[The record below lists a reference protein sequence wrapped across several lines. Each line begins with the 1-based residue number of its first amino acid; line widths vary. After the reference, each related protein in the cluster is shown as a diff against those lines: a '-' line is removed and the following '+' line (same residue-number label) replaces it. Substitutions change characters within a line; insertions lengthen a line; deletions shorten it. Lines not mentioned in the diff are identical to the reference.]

1 MSTNPSPFAL
11 LENRLKFMR
20 ALAALAVTAV
30 AGPALFGALAHA
42 DGPQPRRG
50 KGHAED
56 IVLDTLEAFGTLNVD
71 NIVRYFSPDIL
82 YQSTGFPDLV
92 GLQAARD
99 YIAPFM
105 SVFSVID
112 YQVTNVLSQDGIV
125 STERV
130 ENYVVSPNSP
140 IGTPGAH
147 MVLPVAGWCEVR
159 RGLIVRWSDYYNQY
173 DVTRQTG
180 IPTGGS

>member
-1 MSTNPSPFAL
+1 MPTNPSPFAL

-20 ALAALAVTAV
+20 ALAATAV
-30 AGPALFGALAHA
+30 AGLALIGTVAHA

-105 SVFSVID
+105 PFF
-112 YQVTNVLSQDGIV
+112 
-125 STERV
+125 R
-130 ENYVVSPNSP
+130 
-140 IGTPGAH
+140 
-147 MVLPVAGWCEVR
+147 
-159 RGLIVRWSDYYNQY
+159 
-173 DVTRQTG
+173 
-180 IPTGGS
+180 